1 MENIIKGKVRI
12 VNENDVN
19 TDVIFPGKYT
29 YELMSPEEMSKHALE
44 DYNKEFA
51 ETINPGDFI
60 ISGSNFGCGS
70 SREQA
75 VTCFKGLKLGGII
88 AHSFARIYYR
98 NAINKALVA
107 IECPEAA
114 QYIIENSND
123 LNGKDITVNI
133 VEGTIDVGNKTFNF
147 SPLAGNAMDIFKA
160 GGLVQYTKEKLNI

>member
-1 MENIIKGKVRI
+1 MENIIKGKIRI

-29 YELMSPEEMSKHALE
+29 YELMSPEEMAKHALE
-44 DYNKEFA
+44 DYSKEFA
-51 ETINPGDFI
+51 STINPGDFI

-75 VTCFKGLKLGGII
+75 VTCFKGLQLGGII

-107 IECPEAA
+107 IECPDAA
-114 QYIIENSND
+114 QYIIDNEKEM
-123 LNGKDITVNI
+123 NGKDIIVNI
-133 VEGTIDVGNKTFNF
+133 VSGTIEVGKETFNF
-147 SPLAGNAMDIFKA
+147 APLAGNAMDIFKA
-160 GGLVQYTKEKLNI
+160 GGLVQYTKAKLSI